1 MTNSTPS
8 AWSSAPRVMIP
19 CAESSP
25 PTPGVSIKQSPARR
39 IRRGSRTSTDR
50 RPRRFPGF
58 PVSDTQPATESIGTG
73 SVRGSPSRAGTLE
86 VRCGARGFAVADD
99 GGDHR
104 DLVGV
109 DRADGRLQQRVDQG
123 ALASL
128 EFADDGHRDR
138 AVVEPGAGT
147 VQRDGQIGAVL
158 GNGQFPAL
166 VQPRHR
172 LLDQALLTREF
183 VGVGATG
190 DRFAAAGGSARGRG
204 SARPAMDGCAVAAT
218 GAGCLAEVAQSG
230 RETG

>member
-8 AWSSAPRVMIP
+8 AWSSAPRVMMP
-19 CAESSP
+19 WAESRP
-25 PTPGVSIKQSPARR
+25 PTPGVSIRQSPARKNSA
-39 IRRGSRTSTDR
+39 GQPDLDR
-50 RPRRFPGF
+50 PEPRRLPGLPGLGH
-58 PVSDTQPATESIGTG
+58 PVGDRSRSAPARSAAH
-73 SVRGSPSRAGTLE
+73 RPSLGPSKYAVALG
-86 VRCGARGFAVADD
+86 GFAESDE
-99 GGDHR
+99 GGDDR

-138 AVVEPGAGT
+138 AVVEPGPGT

-190 DRFAAAGGSARGRG
+190 IIRRVGWPLCRGRTAGDGRLRGGSDRGW
-204 SARPAMDGCAVAAT
+204 
-218 GAGCLAEVAQSG
+218 CLSRRCCVG
-230 RETG
+230 